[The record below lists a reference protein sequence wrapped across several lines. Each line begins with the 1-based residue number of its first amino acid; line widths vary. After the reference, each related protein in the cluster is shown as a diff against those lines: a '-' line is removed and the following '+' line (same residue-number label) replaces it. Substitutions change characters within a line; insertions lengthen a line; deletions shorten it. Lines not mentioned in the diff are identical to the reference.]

1 VDPEEFQKYF
11 VKQGRFTAGTAVHY
25 RSSLVTAESRHQHL
39 AKGFTIG
46 MRFHSAPVI
55 RLADAKRVHLG
66 HTIKADGRWRLFAFA
81 ASGDPVAPDSPVRLL
96 CDFLVES
103 PDSPIRKYTG
113 ADADIDAAIDVRAV
127 LQQGHR
133 DLAVELMPPF
143 LIPRKGRYGLRD
155 YEKVFCPDLK
165 TGDDIFDLRGIDRA
179 QGCIVV
185 VRPDQFVANVL
196 PLDGHSELAAFF
208 DEFMI
213 AQYASV

>member
-1 VDPEEFQKYF
+1 
-11 VKQGRFTAGTAVHY
+11 
-25 RSSLVTAESRHQHL
+25 
-39 AKGFTIG
+39 
-46 MRFHSAPVI
+46 
-55 RLADAKRVHLG
+55 
-66 HTIKADGRWRLFAFA
+66 
-81 ASGDPVAPDSPVRLL
+81 VRLL
-96 CDFLVES
+96 CDFLAES

-113 ADADIDAAIDVRAV
+113 VDADIDAVIDVRAV

-133 DLAVELMPPF
+133 ELAVELMPPF

-196 PLDGHSELAAFF
+196 PLDGHLELAAFF
-208 DEFMI
+208 DGFMI
-213 AQYASV
+213 AQYAKV